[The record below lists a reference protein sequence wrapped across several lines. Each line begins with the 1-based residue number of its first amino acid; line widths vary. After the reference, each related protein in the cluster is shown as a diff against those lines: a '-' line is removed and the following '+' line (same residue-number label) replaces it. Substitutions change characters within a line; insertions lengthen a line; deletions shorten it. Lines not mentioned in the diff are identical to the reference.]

1 MPTQAIASA
10 EQAAQVR
17 EIIQSLAEKVSQD
30 LHNVET
36 NGLLSGLAGH
46 LLFLY
51 NAYRID
57 PSFVDETLFSEK
69 LEKLQEELEQQGFE
83 LSNGL
88 AGQAWVLEYLNQ
100 ADMED
105 YDSELLSDM
114 DQIFYDALNFQPWPG
129 EIESVLGLAGYAPYT
144 ARRSKQS
151 EQAALYG
158 VIVDN
163 FASVA
168 QQVDDKL
175 ISWSQPEYSVYR
187 FEKDDR
193 KKPEFNLGLAHGVPG
208 IIAALIPAL
217 NIDAIKDKTA
227 QLVTQSCDW
236 LLTQQNPNHEEEH
249 CYGSCSGGEHK
260 SRLGWCYGDLTI
272 ALTLARA
279 GHALDRPSYVDE
291 ARRMALKAAKRDAE
305 SGFINDAG
313 LCHGFV
319 GLVSIY
325 QLLNQ
330 LMPHPELEQAAKY
343 WLNYSLEQYQ
353 EKGLEAFYAYNG
365 ETTQHYENFGFLMG
379 YAGVGVGFISVL
391 NDDLDWAECLLMA

>member
-1 MPTQAIASA
+1 MPTHAIASP
-10 EQAAQVR
+10 EQEAQIR
-17 EIIQSLAEKVSQD
+17 AIIKSLAQKVSLD
-30 LHNVET
+30 LHDVKN

-46 LLFLY
+46 LLFLF
-51 NAYRID
+51 NAYRLD
-57 PSFVDETLFSEK
+57 EKNVDEALFSDK
-69 LEKLQEELEQQGFE
+69 LELLQEQLGQQSFE

-100 ADMED
+100 ADVED
-105 YDSELLSDM
+105 YDPELLSEV
-114 DQIFYDALNFQPWPG
+114 DQLFYDALNHQPWPG
-129 EIESVLGLAGYAPYT
+129 EIESVLGLAGYAPY
-144 ARRSKQS
+144 ASRRSKFTDQK
-151 EQAALYG
+151 ALYG

-163 FASVA
+163 FASVSNK
-168 QQVDDKL
+168 VDDQQ
-175 ISWSQPEYSVYR
+175 ISWSQPENSVYR
-187 FEKDDR
+187 FEKEDR
-193 KKPEFNLGLAHGVPG
+193 KQPEYNLGLAHGVPG
-208 IIAALIPAL
+208 IIAALIPGL
-217 NIDAIKDKTA
+217 KIDAIKDTTA

-236 LLTQQNPNHEEEH
+236 LLTQQNPNKEEEH
-249 CYGSCSGGEHK
+249 CYASCSGEHHK

-291 ARRMALKAAKRDAE
+291 ARRIALKTAKRDAE

-325 QLLNQ
+325 QILNQ

-343 WLNYSLEQYQ
+343 WLNYSLEQYK

-365 ETTQHYENFGFLMG
+365 ETTEHYENFGFLMG

-391 NDDLDWAECLLMA
+391 NNDLDWAECLLMA